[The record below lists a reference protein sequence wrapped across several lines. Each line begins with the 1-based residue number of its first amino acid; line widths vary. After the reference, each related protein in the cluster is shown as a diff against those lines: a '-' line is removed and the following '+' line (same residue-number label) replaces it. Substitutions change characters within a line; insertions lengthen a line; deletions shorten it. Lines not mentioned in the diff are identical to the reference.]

1 MTIDSGSRLRQL
13 QLDRKV
19 SSVELARRL
28 GVSPQQLVRW
38 RQTANLKIHTIQ
50 RICEAL
56 DIKVS
61 IFLEE

>member
-1 MTIDSGSRLRQL
+1 MTIDCGSRLRQL

>member
-1 MTIDSGSRLRQL
+1 MTIDCGSRLRQL

-28 GVSPQQLVRW
+28 GVPPQQLVRW